1 MCRRGRRRAVGEGA
15 AGGYVRP
22 RPTMVWWR
30 SKVLVG
36 PAAVCWSKLKMLQGG
51 QW

>member
-1 MCRRGRRRAVGEGA
+1 MCRRGRRRAVGGRA

-22 RPTMVWWR
+22 RLTRAWWR

-36 PAAVCWSKLKMLQGG
+36 PEAACWSELKMLQRV

>member
-30 SKVLVG
+30 SKLFVG
-36 PAAVCWSKLKMLQGG
+36 PVAAC
-51 QW
+51 